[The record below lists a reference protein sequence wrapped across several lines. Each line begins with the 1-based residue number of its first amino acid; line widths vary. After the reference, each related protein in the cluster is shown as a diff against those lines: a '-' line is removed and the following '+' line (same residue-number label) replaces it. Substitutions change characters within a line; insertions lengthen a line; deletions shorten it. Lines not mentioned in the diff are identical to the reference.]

1 MRDRGRAVGRPD
13 PARISQVEVV
23 PIDSHNGGNRSMP
36 KTIQQS
42 VTLPAPAG
50 DLYRTYLDPKR
61 HAAITG
67 TPVKIGARPGSP
79 FRAFNGALS
88 GKMLFTRPEQMIVQT
103 WRSTGFGRKDL
114 DSILVLTF
122 WPRGKS
128 GRVRL
133 VHVNVADRDARGVTE
148 GWKKY
153 YWRPWRAYLRRRRRS
168 K

>member
-1 MRDRGRAVGRPD
+1 
-13 PARISQVEVV
+13 
-23 PIDSHNGGNRSMP
+23 MP

-42 VTLPAPAG
+42 VTLRATAD
-50 DLYRTYLDPKR
+50 DLYRTYLNPKR

-67 TPVKIGARPGSP
+67 APVKISARPGSP

-88 GKMLFTRPEQMIVQT
+88 GKMLFTRPGQMIVQS

-122 WPRGKS
+122 GSRGKS
-128 GRVRL
+128 GRIRL

-153 YWRPWRAYLRRRRRS
+153 YWRPWQAYLRRRRRRN
-168 K
+168 